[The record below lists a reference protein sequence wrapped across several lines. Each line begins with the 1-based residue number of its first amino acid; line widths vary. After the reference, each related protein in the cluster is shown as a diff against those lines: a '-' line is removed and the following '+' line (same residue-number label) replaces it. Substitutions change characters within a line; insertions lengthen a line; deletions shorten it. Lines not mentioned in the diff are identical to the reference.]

1 MDAVALEHG
10 AAELVALASR
20 ANRYVEE
27 TAPWKLAK
35 EKNDAELDSVLTNLT
50 RTIARLAVLSVPF
63 IPGKAEALW
72 ESLGA
77 PRPLAELRFADLA
90 TLNPTGW
97 VVRTAAP
104 LFPKPPAG

>member
-1 MDAVALEHG
+1 
-10 AAELVALASR
+10 
-20 ANRYVEE
+20 
-27 TAPWKLAK
+27 
-35 EKNDAELDSVLTNLT
+35 
-50 RTIARLAVLSVPF
+50 VPF
-63 IPGKAEALW
+63 IPGKAEELW

-90 TLNPTGW
+90 TLDPAGW